1 MKIVLVHNT
10 YLIQGGEDVVFWQER
25 DLLRAGGH
33 EVIEYQRFNSEMQQ
47 YSAMQRLTLIGRT
60 VWSNDSHREFT
71 DLLKKNQPD
80 IVHVHNTFP
89 LISPSI
95 LWACREQQ
103 VPVVHTL
110 HNYRMMCP
118 GANFTRDNK
127 PCEDCTHGSLW
138 QSVAH
143 GCYRESR
150 SQTAAVALMLSVHR
164 ARKTWTSTVDRY
176 IALTEFSRSKFV
188 ANGIPAEKIT
198 VKPNCV
204 DPDPGKRSGQGSYAL
219 FVGRV
224 SREKGAL
231 TLLKAWQQVPKTIP
245 LRIMGD
251 GPALEQVQAEA
262 KAQGLTHITFIERQP
277 RERVLEAMKGARFV
291 IFPSELYE
299 NLPLTIIEAY
309 ACGVP
314 VIASKLGAMQEIVK
328 DGYTGMFFTPGDA
341 EGLAK
346 AVTQAWGRNDYMSRL
361 GEQARQEFESKY
373 TAAINYRN
381 LMNIYQQVISERSVG
396 IEKVFRMVP
405 SAMRE
410 PVGQTNNE

>member
-25 DLLRAGGH
+25 DLLRAAGH

-47 YSAMQRLTLIGRT
+47 YSAVQRLTLIGRT
-60 VWSNDSHREFT
+60 VWSSDSHRDFT
-71 DLLKKNQPD
+71 DLLRQHQPD

-95 LWACREQQ
+95 LWACREQR

-110 HNYRMMCP
+110 HNYRMLCP
-118 GANFTRDNK
+118 GANFIRDGK
-127 PCEDCTHGSLW
+127 PCEDCTQGSLW
-138 QSVAH
+138 QSVSH

-150 SQTAAVALMLSVHR
+150 TQTAAVALMLSVHR
-164 ARKTWTSTVDRY
+164 ARKTWTNTVDRY

-188 ANGIPAEKIT
+188 NNGIPAEKIV

-204 DPDPGKRSGQGSYAL
+204 EPDPGKRTGQGSYAL

-231 TLLKAWQQVPKTIP
+231 TLLKAWQQLPKNFT
-245 LRIMGD
+245 LRIIGD
-251 GPALEQVQAEA
+251 GPALAEVQSEA
-262 KAQGLTHITFIERQP
+262 AVHGLTNITFIERQP
-277 RERVLEAMKGARFV
+277 RERVIEAMKGARFL

-299 NLPLTIIEAY
+299 NLPLTIIEAF

-314 VIASKLGAMQEIVK
+314 VIASKLGAMQEIVVE
-328 DGYTGMFFTPGDA
+328 GRTGMFFTPGDSD
-341 EGLAK
+341 GLAK
-346 AVTQAWGRNDYMSRL
+346 AITRAWERPDDLKRL
-361 GEQARQEFESKY
+361 GDQAREEFENKY

-381 LMNIYQQVISERSVG
+381 LMNIYQQVIAERSLG
-396 IEKVFRMVP
+396 IEAIFRMIP
-405 SAMRE
+405 SAVTE
-410 PVGQTNNE
+410 PVAQPNNE